1 MVAMAD
7 PGRKHRGNAT
17 GKRRALPSPLYHAG
31 GRAGDVP
38 VSALSPV
45 HEAAASGQPETLLL
59 LLQLGVSLEERD
71 SAAGIE
77 GETPLGRAVKAGQ
90 LDCARLLL
98 DAGALIGRENA
109 RG

>member
-1 MVAMAD
+1 M
-7 PGRKHRGNAT
+7 
-17 GKRRALPSPLYHAG
+17 
-31 GRAGDVP
+31 
-38 VSALSPV
+38 
-45 HEAAASGQPETLLL
+45 HEAAASGQPETLSL

-71 SAAGIE
+71 SAAGVE